1 MTIQRILVV
10 DDDQLS
16 REFLVEAV
24 TALGYKP
31 LEAKNGAEAL
41 ERATSGQ
48 PDLVLAD
55 LRMPGMDGVELI
67 RRIREQVPGVPSV
80 MITAQ
85 GTVENAVQAM
95 RAGASDVLLKPCTA
109 EALEVVIERVER
121 TARLVRE
128 NEYLRQEV
136 NASASGLIGKSSNM
150 LETLRTAARYA
161 RSKGTVLITG
171 ESGTG
176 KERLAHYIH
185 ESSPRKNGPF
195 IRVNCAALP
204 EQLLLLELFGHERGA
219 TPGVTRTREGRVE
232 LADGGTLLLDEI
244 GEIPA
249 SVQARLLRLVEDEEF
264 ERLGGSGSQRVDV
277 RILAT
282 TSRDLGAEMRA
293 GRFREELYYRLNVL
307 PVRIAPLRERR
318 EDVMALAQHFAQ
330 GFAKVAGL
338 ETPTFTP
345 EAADAL
351 QGWSWPGNVR
361 ELENAL
367 QRAVV
372 ALRHTRIDV
381 ADLALVS
388 SAGTT
393 TGGSATNS
401 STPTDALGP
410 QLANRKLE
418 EIERVSILATLHS
431 TRGNKTEAARRL
443 GVTARTLSNK
453 MKLWRSTGLVA

>member
-1 MTIQRILVV
+1 MSIQRILVV

-16 REFLVEAV
+16 REFLVDAI

-41 ERATSGQ
+41 ERAASGS
-48 PDLVLAD
+48 PDLILAD

-67 RRIREQVPGVPSV
+67 RKIREQSPNMPSV

-85 GTVENAVQAM
+85 GTVETAVQAM
-95 RAGASDVLLKPCTA
+95 RAGASDVLLKPCTS

-121 TARLVRE
+121 TARLIRE
-128 NEYLRQEV
+128 NEYLRQEM
-136 NASASGLIGKSSNM
+136 NSSTSGMVAKSPAM

-171 ESGTG
+171 ESGSG

-195 IRVNCAALP
+195 IRVNCASMP
-204 EQLLLLELFGHERGA
+204 EQLLLLELFGHDRSGGNARG
-219 TPGVTRTREGRVE
+219 REGRVE

-282 TSRDLGAEMRA
+282 TNRDLSSEMRA

-307 PVRIAPLRERR
+307 PVRIAPLRERN
-318 EDVMALAQHFAQ
+318 EDVMPLAQHFASA
-330 GFAKVAGL
+330 FAKLAGL
-338 ETPTFTP
+338 DTPTFTP
-345 EAADAL
+345 EATEAL
-351 QGWSWPGNVR
+351 QAWTWPGNVR

-381 ADLALVS
+381 ADLALVPAS
-388 SAGTT
+388 GAPS
-393 TGGSATNS
+393 TNS
-401 STPTDALGP
+401 TSASSPTESLAP

-418 EIERVSILATLHS
+418 EIERVSILATLQA

>member
-1 MTIQRILVV
+1 MSIQRILVV

-31 LEAKNGAEAL
+31 VEAKNGAEAL
-41 ERATSGQ
+41 ERAAASA

-67 RRIREQVPGVPSV
+67 KRIRETVPGVPSV

-85 GTVENAVQAM
+85 GTVETAVQAM

-121 TARLVRE
+121 TARLIRE
-128 NEYLRQEV
+128 NEYLRQEMS
-136 NASASGLIGKSSNM
+136 ASASGMVAKSAAM

-176 KERLAHYIH
+176 KERLARYIH
-185 ESSPRKNGPF
+185 ESSPRKDGPF
-195 IRVNCAALP
+195 IRVNCASMP
-204 EQLLLLELFGHERGA
+204 EQLLLLELFGHDRASGSQRG
-219 TPGVTRTREGRVE
+219 REGRVE

-264 ERLGGSGSQRVDV
+264 ERLGGSTTQRVDV

-282 TSRDLGAEMRA
+282 TSRDLASEMRA

-307 PVRIAPLRERR
+307 PVRVAPLRDRR
-318 EDVMALAQHFAQ
+318 EDVMPLAQHFATA
-330 GFAKVAGL
+330 FAKSTGL

-345 EAADAL
+345 EAAEAL
-351 QGWSWPGNVR
+351 QAWSWPGNVR
-361 ELENAL
+361 ELENTL

-381 ADLALVS
+381 ADLALVASGGTPASTASAS
-388 SAGTT
+388 S
-393 TGGSATNS
+393 
-401 STPTDALGP
+401 PTEALGP

-418 EIERVSILATLHS
+418 EIERVSILATLQA

>member
-1 MTIQRILVV
+1 MSIQRILVV

-16 REFLVEAV
+16 REFLVDAI

-41 ERATSGQ
+41 ERAATGS

-55 LRMPGMDGVELI
+55 LRMSGIDGVDLI
-67 RRIREQVPGVPSV
+67 KKIREQAPGVPSV

-85 GTVENAVQAM
+85 GTVETAVQAM
-95 RAGASDVLLKPCTA
+95 RAGASDVMLKPCTS
-109 EALEVVIERVER
+109 EALEVVIERIER
-121 TARLVRE
+121 TARLIRE

-136 NASASGLIGKSSNM
+136 NSSTSGMVAKSAPM

-195 IRVNCAALP
+195 IRVNCASMA
-204 EQLLLLELFGHERGA
+204 EQLLLLELFGHDRSSGGTRG
-219 TPGVTRTREGRVE
+219 REGRVE

-264 ERLGGSGSQRVDV
+264 ERLGGNGSQRVDV

-282 TSRDLGAEMRA
+282 TNRDLSAEMLA

-307 PVRIAPLRERR
+307 PVRVAPLRERR
-318 EDVMALAQHFAQ
+318 EDVMPLAQHFASA
-330 GFAKVAGL
+330 FAKLAGL
-338 ETPTFTP
+338 DTPTFTP
-345 EAADAL
+345 EAAEAL
-351 QGWSWPGNVR
+351 QNWPWPGNVR

-381 ADLALVS
+381 ADLALVPASGAPTPGATSAS
-388 SAGTT
+388 S
-393 TGGSATNS
+393 
-401 STPTDALGP
+401 PTESLAP

-418 EIERVSILATLHS
+418 EIERVSILATLQA

>member
-1 MTIQRILVV
+1 MSIQRILVV

-16 REFLVEAV
+16 REFLVEAI

-41 ERATSGQ
+41 ERAASGS

-67 RRIREQVPGVPSV
+67 KRIREQVPGIPSV

-85 GTVENAVQAM
+85 GTVETAVQAM
-95 RAGASDVLLKPCTA
+95 KAGASDVLLKPCTS

-121 TARLVRE
+121 TSRLIRE
-128 NEYLRQEV
+128 NEYLRGEV
-136 NASASGLIGKSSNM
+136 NSSTSGMIAKSAPM

-195 IRVNCAALP
+195 IRVNCASMP
-204 EQLLLLELFGHERGA
+204 EQHLLLELFGHDRSSGNARG
-219 TPGVTRTREGRVE
+219 REGRVE

-282 TSRDLGAEMRA
+282 TNRDLSAEMRA

-307 PVRIAPLRERR
+307 PVRVANLRERR
-318 EDVMALAQHFAQ
+318 EDILPLAQHFA
-330 GFAKVAGL
+330 GAFAKLAGL
-338 ETPTFTP
+338 ETPKFTP
-345 EAADAL
+345 EATESL
-351 QGWSWPGNVR
+351 QTWSWPGNVR

-367 QRAVV
+367 QRAIVTH
-372 ALRHTRIDV
+372 RHTSIDV
-381 ADLALVS
+381 ADLALVP
-388 SAGTT
+388 G
-393 TGGSATNS
+393 GGSSNPTAAIGS
-401 STPTDALGP
+401 SNPTESLGP

-418 EIERVSILATLHS
+418 EIERVSILATLQS

-453 MKLWRSTGLVA
+453 MKLWRSTGIVA

>member
-1 MTIQRILVV
+1 MSIQRILVV

-31 LEAKNGAEAL
+31 MEAKNGAEAL
-41 ERATSGQ
+41 ERAASNA

-55 LRMPGMDGVELI
+55 FRMPGMDGVELI
-67 RRIREQVPGVPSV
+67 KRIREQVPGVPSV

-85 GTVENAVQAM
+85 GTVETAVQAM
-95 RAGASDVLLKPCTA
+95 KAGASDVLLKPCTA

-121 TARLVRE
+121 TARLIRE

-136 NASASGLIGKSSNM
+136 GASSAGMVAKSPSM

-161 RSKGTVLITG
+161 RSKGTVLVTG
-171 ESGTG
+171 ESGSG
-176 KERLAHYIH
+176 KERVARYIH
-185 ESSPRKNGPF
+185 ESSPRKDAPF
-195 IRVNCAALP
+195 IRVSCAAMP
-204 EQLLLLELFGHERGA
+204 EQLLLLELFGHERG
-219 TPGVTRTREGRVE
+219 GGGQRGREGRVE
-232 LADGGTLLLDEI
+232 LADGGTLFLDEI
-244 GEIPA
+244 GELPA

-277 RILAT
+277 RILCT
-282 TSRDLGAEMRA
+282 TSRDLSAEMRA

-307 PVRIAPLRERR
+307 PVRVPPLRERR
-318 EDVMALAQHFAQ
+318 EDVLPLAQQFASA
-330 GFAKVAGL
+330 FAKTAGL
-338 ETPTFTP
+338 DAPTFTP
-345 EAADAL
+345 EATEAL
-351 QGWSWPGNVR
+351 QTWSWPGNVR

-367 QRAVV
+367 ERAIV
-372 ALRHTRIDV
+372 ALRHTRVDV
-381 ADLALVS
+381 ADLALVPPSGTHGAAASAS
-388 SAGTT
+388 S
-393 TGGSATNS
+393 
-401 STPTDALGP
+401 PTEALGP

-418 EIERVSILATLHS
+418 EIERVSILATLQA

>member
-1 MTIQRILVV
+1 MSIQRILVV

-16 REFLVEAV
+16 REFLVEAI

-41 ERATSGQ
+41 ERAASGS

-67 RRIREQVPGVPSV
+67 KRIREQVPGIPSV

-85 GTVENAVQAM
+85 GTVETAVQAM
-95 RAGASDVLLKPCTA
+95 KAGASDVLLKPCTS

-121 TARLVRE
+121 TARLIRE
-128 NEYLRQEV
+128 NEYLRGEV
-136 NASASGLIGKSSNM
+136 NSSTSGMVAKSSAM

-185 ESSPRKNGPF
+185 ESSPRKSGPF
-195 IRVNCAALP
+195 IRVNCAAMP
-204 EQLLLLELFGHERGA
+204 EQHLLLELFGHDRSSGNARG
-219 TPGVTRTREGRVE
+219 REGRVE

-282 TSRDLGAEMRA
+282 TNRDLSAEMRA

-307 PVRIAPLRERR
+307 PVRVANLRERR
-318 EDVMALAQHFAQ
+318 EDILPLAQHFAAA
-330 GFAKVAGL
+330 FAKLAGL
-338 ETPTFTP
+338 DTPTFTP
-345 EAADAL
+345 DATESL
-351 QGWSWPGNVR
+351 QTWTWPGNVR

-367 QRAVV
+367 QRAIVTH
-372 ALRHTRIDV
+372 RHTRIDV
-381 ADLALVS
+381 ADLALVPASGS
-388 SAGTT
+388 SNPTIA
-393 TGGSATNS
+393 TGS
-401 STPTDALGP
+401 SNPTESLGP

-418 EIERVSILATLHS
+418 EIERVSILATLQS

>member
-1 MTIQRILVV
+1 MSIQRILVV

-16 REFLVEAV
+16 REFLVDAI

-41 ERATSGQ
+41 ERAASSS
-48 PDLVLAD
+48 PDLILAD

-67 RRIREQVPGVPSV
+67 RKIREQSPGMPSV

-85 GTVENAVQAM
+85 GTVETAVQAM
-95 RAGASDVLLKPCTA
+95 RAGASDVLLKPCTS

-121 TARLVRE
+121 TARLIRE
-128 NEYLRQEV
+128 NEYLRQEM
-136 NASASGLIGKSSNM
+136 NSATSGMVAKSAAM

-171 ESGTG
+171 ESGSG

-195 IRVNCAALP
+195 IRVNCASMP
-204 EQLLLLELFGHERGA
+204 EQLLLLELFGHDRSGGNTRG
-219 TPGVTRTREGRVE
+219 REGRVE

-249 SVQARLLRLVEDEEF
+249 SVQARLLHLVEDEEF

-282 TSRDLGAEMRA
+282 TNRDLSSEMRA

-318 EDVMALAQHFAQ
+318 EDVMPLAQHFADA
-330 GFAKVAGL
+330 FAKLAGL

-345 EAADAL
+345 EASDAL
-351 QGWSWPGNVR
+351 QSWTWPGNVR

-381 ADLALVS
+381 ADLALVPS
-388 SAGTT
+388 SG
-393 TGGSATNS
+393 
-401 STPTDALGP
+401 TPTPSTTSASSPTESLAP

-418 EIERVSILATLHS
+418 EIERVSILATLQA